1 METTTSTAAAD
12 SIAVFTADRFVEGL
26 CASLAWEATIQLG
39 DAAISSR
46 LVERVLRRAW
56 DERDRFATADAL
68 LRHARDAARDAIA
81 REAERRL
88 DVTKFDDDTQRM
100 LPLPGDLHAMSAVEV
115 HRRLVEHGSANG
127 IGDVAP
133 PTIAPAFGPSSA
145 ATAPVFAAAA
155 PAAPA
160 PSASPAAS
168 FSPGAS
174 AARSSEVTGGP
185 SLAMPSASAHA
196 SSSTV
201 AHVDATR
208 VARGRS
214 TPATAPVV
222 VTDAPRRI
230 VATPEPAVGAGVA
243 RPSDVRRSSAVR
255 ERPHLRAASF
265 ITHEDRKGFRPRVV
279 AGALALVA
287 VCAVLAWKALGGDSA
302 ESVAIAALDAPSG
315 ASGATKDGE
324 QLTLALPGGSIAR
337 LGAGAS
343 IKASATFGDGA
354 RALTIA
360 GPVSVSVADREGA
373 PVAFGTGAHRWVMHE
388 GVVAFAP
395 DGERLLAKVDSGV
408 VTFVAGK
415 NRTSIESGRTV
426 AVSADG
432 SIVPVEGA
440 AQDEAF
446 SWQRGRLQLRDAS
459 MLQLRERIQQWY
471 GLDVRFASPRA
482 SSERVTL
489 DVPLEPADSLLAALA
504 TLGGGEIER
513 AGGVVTVGLTQAKPA
528 RRTAVSPRPRGRESL
543 SALPAMPRIQPLPT
557 IPPD

>member
-26 CASLAWEATIQLG
+26 YASLAWEATIQLG

-115 HRRLVEHGSANG
+115 HRRLVEHGSATG
-127 IGDVAP
+127 IGVVAP
-133 PTIAPAFGPSSA
+133 PTIAPAF
-145 ATAPVFAAAA
+145 APAA
-155 PAAPA
+155 PAAPAASA

-168 FSPGAS
+168 FSPAAS

-302 ESVAIAALDAPSG
+302 ESVAIAALGAPSG

-489 DVPLEPADSLLAALA
+489 DVPLEPADSLLAARA
-504 TLGGGEIER
+504 TLGGEIER

-528 RRTAVSPRPRGRESL
+528 RRTAASPRPRGRESL

-557 IPPD
+557 IPDE

>member
-26 CASLAWEATIQLG
+26 YASLAWEATIQLG

-68 LRHARDAARDAIA
+68 LRHARDAARDAIT

-115 HRRLVEHGSANG
+115 HRRLVEHGSATG
-127 IGDVAP
+127 IGVVAP
-133 PTIAPAFGPSSA
+133 PTIAPAF
-145 ATAPVFAAAA
+145 APAA
-155 PAAPA
+155 PAASAASA

-168 FSPGAS
+168 FSPAAS

-528 RRTAVSPRPRGRESL
+528 RRTAASPRPRGRESL

>member
-1 METTTSTAAAD
+1 
-12 SIAVFTADRFVEGL
+12 
-26 CASLAWEATIQLG
+26 
-39 DAAISSR
+39 
-46 LVERVLRRAW
+46 
-56 DERDRFATADAL
+56 
-68 LRHARDAARDAIA
+68 
-81 REAERRL
+81 
-88 DVTKFDDDTQRM
+88 
-100 LPLPGDLHAMSAVEV
+100 
-115 HRRLVEHGSANG
+115 
-127 IGDVAP
+127 
-133 PTIAPAFGPSSA
+133 
-145 ATAPVFAAAA
+145 
-155 PAAPA
+155 
-160 PSASPAAS
+160 
-168 FSPGAS
+168 
-174 AARSSEVTGGP
+174 
-185 SLAMPSASAHA
+185 MPSASAHA

-302 ESVAIAALDAPSG
+302 ESVAIAALGAPSG

-528 RRTAVSPRPRGRESL
+528 RRTAASPRPRGRESL

>member
-26 CASLAWEATIQLG
+26 YASLAWEATIQLG

-68 LRHARDAARDAIA
+68 LRHARDAARDAIT

-115 HRRLVEHGSANG
+115 HRRLVEHGSATG
-127 IGDVAP
+127 IGVVAP
-133 PTIAPAFGPSSA
+133 PTIAPAF
-145 ATAPVFAAAA
+145 APAA
-155 PAAPA
+155 PAASAASA

-230 VATPEPAVGAGVA
+230 VATPEPAVGTGAA
-243 RPSDVRRSSAVR
+243 RSSDVRRSSAVR

-471 GLDVRFASPRA
+471 GFEVRFASPRA

-528 RRTAVSPRPRGRESL
+528 RRTAASPRPRGRESL

>member
-68 LRHARDAARDAIA
+68 LRHARDAARDAIT

-115 HRRLVEHGSANG
+115 HRRLVEHGSATG
-127 IGDVAP
+127 IGVVAP
-133 PTIAPAFGPSSA
+133 PTIAPAF
-145 ATAPVFAAAA
+145 APAA
-155 PAAPA
+155 PAASAASA

-168 FSPGAS
+168 FSPAAS

-230 VATPEPAVGAGVA
+230 VATPEPAVGTGAA
-243 RPSDVRRSSAVR
+243 RSSDVRRSSAVR

-513 AGGVVTVGLTQAKPA
+513 AGGVVTVGLTQSKPA
-528 RRTAVSPRPRGRESL
+528 RRTAASPRPRGRESL

-557 IPPD
+557 IPDE

>member
-26 CASLAWEATIQLG
+26 YASLAWEATIQLG

-68 LRHARDAARDAIA
+68 LRHARDAARDAIT

-115 HRRLVEHGSANG
+115 HRRLVEHGSATG
-127 IGDVAP
+127 IGVVAP
-133 PTIAPAFGPSSA
+133 PTIAPAF
-145 ATAPVFAAAA
+145 APAA
-155 PAAPA
+155 PAASAASA

-168 FSPGAS
+168 FSPAAS

-230 VATPEPAVGAGVA
+230 VATREPAVGTGAA
-243 RPSDVRRSSAVR
+243 RSSDVRRSSAVR

-302 ESVAIAALDAPSG
+302 ESVAIAALGAPSG

-446 SWQRGRLQLRDAS
+446 SWQRGRLQLRGAS

-471 GLDVRFASPRA
+471 GFEVRFASPRA

-528 RRTAVSPRPRGRESL
+528 RRTAASPRPRGRESL

>member
-26 CASLAWEATIQLG
+26 YASLAWEATIQLG

-115 HRRLVEHGSANG
+115 HRRLVEHGSATG
-127 IGDVAP
+127 IGVVAP
-133 PTIAPAFGPSSA
+133 PTIAPAF
-145 ATAPVFAAAA
+145 APAA
-155 PAAPA
+155 PAASAASA

-168 FSPGAS
+168 FSPAAS

-230 VATPEPAVGAGVA
+230 VATREPAVGTGAA
-243 RPSDVRRSSAVR
+243 RSSDVRRSSAVR

>member
-26 CASLAWEATIQLG
+26 YASLAWEATIQLG

-68 LRHARDAARDAIA
+68 LRHARDAARDAIT

-115 HRRLVEHGSANG
+115 HRRLVEHGSATG
-127 IGDVAP
+127 IGVVAP
-133 PTIAPAFGPSSA
+133 PTIAPAF
-145 ATAPVFAAAA
+145 APAA
-155 PAAPA
+155 PAASAASA

-230 VATPEPAVGAGVA
+230 VATPEPAVGTGAA
-243 RPSDVRRSSAVR
+243 RSSDVRRSSAVR

-302 ESVAIAALDAPSG
+302 ESVAIAALGAPSG

-446 SWQRGRLQLRDAS
+446 SWQRGRLQLRGAS

-471 GLDVRFASPRA
+471 GFEVRFASPRA

-528 RRTAVSPRPRGRESL
+528 RRTAASPRPRGRESL

>member
-26 CASLAWEATIQLG
+26 YASLAWEATIQLG

-115 HRRLVEHGSANG
+115 HRRLVEHGSATG
-127 IGDVAP
+127 IGVVAP
-133 PTIAPAFGPSSA
+133 PTIAPAF
-145 ATAPVFAAAA
+145 APAA
-155 PAAPA
+155 PAASAASA

-168 FSPGAS
+168 FSPAAS

-230 VATPEPAVGAGVA
+230 VATREPAVGTGAA
-243 RPSDVRRSSAVR
+243 RSSDVRRSSAVR

-528 RRTAVSPRPRGRESL
+528 RRTAASPRPRGRESL

>member
-26 CASLAWEATIQLG
+26 YASLAWEATIQLG

-115 HRRLVEHGSANG
+115 HRRLVEHGSATG
-127 IGDVAP
+127 IGVVAP
-133 PTIAPAFGPSSA
+133 PTIAPAF
-145 ATAPVFAAAA
+145 APAA
-155 PAAPA
+155 PAASAASA

-168 FSPGAS
+168 FSPAAS

-185 SLAMPSASAHA
+185 SFAMPSASAHA

-446 SWQRGRLQLRDAS
+446 SWQRGRLQLRGAS

-471 GLDVRFASPRA
+471 GFEVRFASPRA

>member
-68 LRHARDAARDAIA
+68 LRHARDAARDAIT

-115 HRRLVEHGSANG
+115 HRRLVEHGSATG
-127 IGDVAP
+127 IGVVAP
-133 PTIAPAFGPSSA
+133 PTIAPAF
-145 ATAPVFAAAA
+145 APAA
-155 PAAPA
+155 PAASAASA

-168 FSPGAS
+168 FSPAAS

-230 VATPEPAVGAGVA
+230 VATPEPAVGTGAA
-243 RPSDVRRSSAVR
+243 RSSDVRRSSAVR

-373 PVAFGTGAHRWVMHE
+373 PVAVGTGAHRWVMHE

-504 TLGGGEIER
+504 TLGGEIER

-528 RRTAVSPRPRGRESL
+528 RRTAASPRPRGRESL

>member
-68 LRHARDAARDAIA
+68 LRHARDAARDAIT

-115 HRRLVEHGSANG
+115 HRRLVEHGSATG
-127 IGDVAP
+127 IGVVAP
-133 PTIAPAFGPSSA
+133 PTIAPAF
-145 ATAPVFAAAA
+145 APAA
-155 PAAPA
+155 PAAPAASA

-168 FSPGAS
+168 FSPAAS

-230 VATPEPAVGAGVA
+230 VATPEPAVGTGAA
-243 RPSDVRRSSAVR
+243 RSSDVRRSSAVR

-504 TLGGGEIER
+504 TLGGEIER

-528 RRTAVSPRPRGRESL
+528 RRTAASPRPRGRESL

>member
-1 METTTSTAAAD
+1 
-12 SIAVFTADRFVEGL
+12 
-26 CASLAWEATIQLG
+26 
-39 DAAISSR
+39 
-46 LVERVLRRAW
+46 
-56 DERDRFATADAL
+56 
-68 LRHARDAARDAIA
+68 
-81 REAERRL
+81 
-88 DVTKFDDDTQRM
+88 
-100 LPLPGDLHAMSAVEV
+100 
-115 HRRLVEHGSANG
+115 
-127 IGDVAP
+127 
-133 PTIAPAFGPSSA
+133 
-145 ATAPVFAAAA
+145 
-155 PAAPA
+155 
-160 PSASPAAS
+160 
-168 FSPGAS
+168 
-174 AARSSEVTGGP
+174 
-185 SLAMPSASAHA
+185 MPSASAHA

-230 VATPEPAVGAGVA
+230 VATPEPAVGTGAA
-243 RPSDVRRSSAVR
+243 RSSDVRRSSAVR

-302 ESVAIAALDAPSG
+302 ESVAIAALGAPSG

-446 SWQRGRLQLRDAS
+446 SWQRGRLQLRGAS

-528 RRTAVSPRPRGRESL
+528 RRTAASPRPRGRESL

>member
-26 CASLAWEATIQLG
+26 YASLAWEATIQLG

-115 HRRLVEHGSANG
+115 HRRLVEHGSATG
-127 IGDVAP
+127 IGVVAP
-133 PTIAPAFGPSSA
+133 PTIAPAF
-145 ATAPVFAAAA
+145 APAA
-155 PAAPA
+155 PAASAASA

-168 FSPGAS
+168 FSPAAS

-230 VATPEPAVGAGVA
+230 VATPEPAVGTGAA
-243 RPSDVRRSSAVR
+243 RSSDVRRSSAVR

-528 RRTAVSPRPRGRESL
+528 RRTAASPRPRGRESL

>member
-26 CASLAWEATIQLG
+26 YASLAWEATIQLG

-68 LRHARDAARDAIA
+68 LRHARDAARDAIT

-115 HRRLVEHGSANG
+115 HRRLVEHGSATG
-127 IGDVAP
+127 IGVVAP
-133 PTIAPAFGPSSA
+133 PTIAPAF
-145 ATAPVFAAAA
+145 APAA
-155 PAAPA
+155 PAAPAASA

-230 VATPEPAVGAGVA
+230 VATPEPAVGTGAA
-243 RPSDVRRSSAVR
+243 RSSDVRRSSAVR

-513 AGGVVTVGLTQAKPA
+513 AGGVVTVGLTQSKPA
-528 RRTAVSPRPRGRESL
+528 RRTAASPRPRGRESL

>member
-26 CASLAWEATIQLG
+26 YASLAWEATIQLG

-68 LRHARDAARDAIA
+68 LRHARDAARDAIT

-133 PTIAPAFGPSSA
+133 PTIAPAF
-145 ATAPVFAAAA
+145 APAA
-155 PAAPA
+155 PTAPA

-168 FSPGAS
+168 FSPAAS

-185 SLAMPSASAHA
+185 SLAMPAASAHA

-230 VATPEPAVGAGVA
+230 VATPEPAVGTGAA
-243 RPSDVRRSSAVR
+243 RSSDVRRSSAVR

-504 TLGGGEIER
+504 TLGGEIER

>member
-26 CASLAWEATIQLG
+26 YASLAWEATIQLG

-115 HRRLVEHGSANG
+115 HRRLVEHGSATG
-127 IGDVAP
+127 IGVVAP
-133 PTIAPAFGPSSA
+133 PTIAPAF
-145 ATAPVFAAAA
+145 APAA
-155 PAAPA
+155 PAASAASA

-168 FSPGAS
+168 FSPAAS

-230 VATPEPAVGAGVA
+230 VATREPAVGTGAA
-243 RPSDVRRSSAVR
+243 RSSDVRRSSAVR

-446 SWQRGRLQLRDAS
+446 SWQRGRLQLRGAS

-528 RRTAVSPRPRGRESL
+528 RRTAASPRPRGRESL

>member
-26 CASLAWEATIQLG
+26 YASLAWEATIQLG

-115 HRRLVEHGSANG
+115 HRRLVEHGSATG
-127 IGDVAP
+127 IGVVAP
-133 PTIAPAFGPSSA
+133 PTIAPAF
-145 ATAPVFAAAA
+145 APAA
-155 PAAPA
+155 PAASAASA

-168 FSPGAS
+168 FSPAAS

-230 VATPEPAVGAGVA
+230 VATPEPAVGAGAA
-243 RPSDVRRSSAVR
+243 RSSDVRRSSAVR

-513 AGGVVTVGLTQAKPA
+513 AGGVVTVGLTQSKPA
-528 RRTAVSPRPRGRESL
+528 RRTAASPRPRGRESL

-557 IPPD
+557 IPDE

>member
-26 CASLAWEATIQLG
+26 YASLAWEATIQLG

-68 LRHARDAARDAIA
+68 LRHARDAARDAIT

-115 HRRLVEHGSANG
+115 HRRLVEHGSATG
-127 IGDVAP
+127 IGVVAP
-133 PTIAPAFGPSSA
+133 PTIAPAF
-145 ATAPVFAAAA
+145 APAA
-155 PAAPA
+155 PAASAASA

-168 FSPGAS
+168 FSPAAS

-230 VATPEPAVGAGVA
+230 VATPEPAVGTGAA
-243 RPSDVRRSSAVR
+243 RSSDVRRSSAVR

-302 ESVAIAALDAPSG
+302 ESVAIAALGAPSG

-446 SWQRGRLQLRDAS
+446 SWQRGRLQLRGAS

-471 GLDVRFASPRA
+471 GFEVRFASPRA

-528 RRTAVSPRPRGRESL
+528 RRTAASPRPRGRESL

>member
-1 METTTSTAAAD
+1 
-12 SIAVFTADRFVEGL
+12 
-26 CASLAWEATIQLG
+26 
-39 DAAISSR
+39 
-46 LVERVLRRAW
+46 
-56 DERDRFATADAL
+56 
-68 LRHARDAARDAIA
+68 
-81 REAERRL
+81 
-88 DVTKFDDDTQRM
+88 
-100 LPLPGDLHAMSAVEV
+100 
-115 HRRLVEHGSANG
+115 
-127 IGDVAP
+127 
-133 PTIAPAFGPSSA
+133 
-145 ATAPVFAAAA
+145 
-155 PAAPA
+155 
-160 PSASPAAS
+160 
-168 FSPGAS
+168 
-174 AARSSEVTGGP
+174 
-185 SLAMPSASAHA
+185 MPSASAHA

-230 VATPEPAVGAGVA
+230 VATPEPAVGTGAA
-243 RPSDVRRSSAVR
+243 RSSDVRRSSAVR

-513 AGGVVTVGLTQAKPA
+513 AGGVVTVGLTQSKPA
-528 RRTAVSPRPRGRESL
+528 RRTAASPRPRGRESL

>member
-26 CASLAWEATIQLG
+26 YASLAWEATIQLG

-133 PTIAPAFGPSSA
+133 PTIAPAF
-145 ATAPVFAAAA
+145 APAA
-155 PAAPA
+155 PAASAASA

-214 TPATAPVV
+214 TPAPAPVV

-471 GLDVRFASPRA
+471 GFEVRFASPRA

-513 AGGVVTVGLTQAKPA
+513 AGGVVTVGLTQSKPA
-528 RRTAVSPRPRGRESL
+528 RRTAASPRPRGRESL

-557 IPPD
+557 IPDE